1 MRRLAFVTIFML
13 CLLTLFSCTRGEE
26 NSISFGEMGLL
37 AAEIQTKE
45 AGDIRVPSPA
55 GIKANL
61 CVGWQ
66 AKEPDGT
73 VIFLPVGATYR
84 YEAGESKKFTPVY
97 FQFFTDSTASLIFT
111 NTEHGICFHTTVDRS
126 DWEALAALATSLSHG
141 TLVLPTAAAQSLEA
155 LTHETV
161 GTLPAGCPVADLSSD
176 AWSSQTED
184 ALSFDAPLTTLEE
197 TDYTTNYTALG
208 YIKITY
214 TDGSERYV
222 YASYEGGMRPS
233 LSFYS
238 FIEIGHKFLSLETNT
253 STTLDLTLKNGGIG
267 FTTTIPREKWDS
279 LVNIST
285 SISRG
290 TLIYPTA
297 GLADIG
303 GTLTYKALEAAQKTA
318 FDIPSTTWL
327 GDTNGDML
335 SFGATL
341 TEIAAYERPLAYTA
355 VGYIKLTHADGSST
369 YIYAGFENDLIPSA
383 SVRDLASASLLDISD
398 TESDYYKYPT
408 TGGFSPYTEAERA
421 KLDEISKFP
430 ILLIADSSV
439 RGNRRLDENYLS
451 IYNERIIT
459 DNDPTCA
466 EEWHTIYQ
474 MLGDTIY
481 SDGGALIITAKNGM
495 ALTENN
501 ISTIQINYG
510 SRVGTISTY
519 LFMDGALIIPYKVY
533 SRPY

>member
-1 MRRLAFVTIFML
+1 MRRLSFITLLLL
-13 CLLTLFSCTRGEE
+13 CLLLLLACSNGNDTSVSFSEA
-26 NSISFGEMGLL
+26 GLL
-37 AAEIQTKE
+37 AAEADTKE
-45 AGDIRVPSPA
+45 AGTIRVPSPA

-84 YEAGESKKFTPVY
+84 YEAGENKKFTPVY

-161 GTLPAGCPVADLSSD
+161 GTLPPGCPVADLSSD

-267 FTTTIPREKWDS
+267 FTTTIPREKWNS

-303 GTLTYKALEAAQKTA
+303 GTLTHKALEAAQKTA

-335 SFGATL
+335 SFGTTL
-341 TEIAAYERPLAYTA
+341 TEIAPYERPLAYTA

-408 TGGFSPYTEAERA
+408 TDGFSPYSEEERT
-421 KLDEISKFP
+421 KLDELSRLPIMLIS
-430 ILLIADSSV
+430 DSTIK
-439 RGNRRLDENYLS
+439 GNRRLDEHYFAL
-451 IYNERIIT
+451 YTERLIT
-459 DNDPTCA
+459 DNNPDHAA
-466 EEWHTIYQ
+466 EWRVIYQ

-481 SDGGALIITAKNGM
+481 SDGGALIITAVNGEP
-495 ALTENN
+495 LTADN
-501 ISTIQINYG
+501 IGKIEINFG
-510 SRVGTISTY
+510 TRLGTISKY
-519 LFMDGALIIPYKVY
+519 VFLNGSLVIPYKVY
-533 SRPY
+533 SKPY